1 MAHDT
6 SKHADDG
13 RPRPTVGHMVPIRV
27 LLTIA
32 ITLLV
37 LTWVTWAA
45 SEQDFGRM
53 NLVVALVIAV
63 IKGSLVALYFMH
75 LRYDRPINAIILVSS
90 LVFLALF
97 IGLAMM
103 DSMEYQDEIIDRQAP
118 ALQRQ

>member
-1 MAHDT
+1 MTNDT

-13 RPRPTVGHMVPIRV
+13 RPRPTVGHMVPVRV

-37 LTWVTWAA
+37 LTWVTVAVSWYDLG
-45 SEQDFGRM
+45 QL
-53 NLVVALVIAV
+53 NLVVALGIAV

-90 LVFLALF
+90 LVFLGLF

>member
-1 MAHDT
+1 MTHDT

-13 RPRPTVGHMVPIRV
+13 RPHPSVGHMVPVRILV
-27 LLTIA
+27 TVALA
-32 ITLLV
+32 LLV
-37 LTWVTWAA
+37 LTGVTVAV
-45 SEQDFGRM
+45 SLIPLGRM
-53 NLVVALVIAV
+53 NLLVALVIAV
-63 IKGSLVALYFMH
+63 IKGSLVVMYFMH

>member
-1 MAHDT
+1 MTSDT

-27 LLTIA
+27 LVTILLA
-32 ITLLV
+32 LLV

-53 NLVVALVIAV
+53 NLVVAMVIAV
-63 IKGSLVALYFMH
+63 IKGSLVVMYFMH

-118 ALQRQ
+118 ALQRK

>member
-90 LVFLALF
+90 LVFLGLF

>member
-1 MAHDT
+1 MRHDT

-13 RPRPTVGHMVPIRV
+13 LPHPSVGHMVPVRILV
-27 LLTIA
+27 TVALA
-32 ITLLV
+32 LLV
-37 LTWVTWAA
+37 LTGVTVAV
-45 SEQDFGRM
+45 SLIPLGRM
-53 NLVVALVIAV
+53 NLLVALVIAV
-63 IKGSLVALYFMH
+63 IKGSLVVMYFMH

>member
-103 DSMEYQDEIIDRQAP
+103 DSMEYQDEIIHRQAP